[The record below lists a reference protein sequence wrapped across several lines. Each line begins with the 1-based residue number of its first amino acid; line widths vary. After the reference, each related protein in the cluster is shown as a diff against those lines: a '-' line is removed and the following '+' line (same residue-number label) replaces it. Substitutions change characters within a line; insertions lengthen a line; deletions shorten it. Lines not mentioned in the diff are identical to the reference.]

1 MAGSG
6 SQQPWWPGKEKAHKH
21 KLRAEKEEHQC
32 SGTGSHTGHRYV
44 NMLTPPSFLQHR
56 ESTGVFQGDR
66 KPGDFSVMSKSRG
79 RWMVADRN
87 SRGDRAKK
95 KPSCAERRRA
105 LRSQVALCSFST
117 CPKHE
122 TTQTGCQQAHHRPLT
137 WLWNGSI
144 TTTAISAT
152 TITASQCTYTE
163 GTG

>member
-1 MAGSG
+1 MGRA
-6 SQQPWWPGKEKAHKH
+6 GKEKARSGAAG
-21 KLRAEKEEHQC
+21 LKEEHQC

-44 NMLTPPSFLQHR
+44 NMLTPPSFQQHR

-79 RWMVADRN
+79 RWLEADRN
-87 SRGDRAKK
+87 SRGGRAKK

-105 LRSQVALCSFST
+105 LRSQGALCSFST

-122 TTQTGCQQAHHRPLT
+122 STQTGCQQAHHRPLT